1 MRSARRLQTEC
12 AQGCQRE
19 LQVTLRFQLAGAHR
33 QVVGILHEV
42 CEERHLAPFI
52 GTAKHCLVSVG
63 AQRSLHGRYA
73 LLLLARLFVESA
85 QLGVILHPGILCCQ
99 LCCAGLCTC
108 LTHLSLI
115 LPQGESY
122 SINVNK
128 TGHYPLINFTCAEK
142 FCDSFLSFTL
152 DSSEECISDYN
163 MISNLMLFEG
173 NRAKIIS
180 LFYNIIHNINSY
192 KNVNTILTPAIKYIN
207 DNFSNSTLTN
217 TVLAE
222 KCKISEVYFRK
233 LFISQYKIS
242 PKQFILK
249 LRLSKAKQLLGEGA
263 YKISAVAQMCGF
275 SSVCHFSREFKLK
288 EGISPGEYMKKNR
301 IYKI

>member
-1 MRSARRLQTEC
+1 MELTDIVVTDITEV
-12 AQGCQRE
+12 
-19 LQVTLRFQLAGAHR
+19 VTVF
-33 QVVGILHEV
+33 
-42 CEERHLAPFI
+42 FD
-52 GTAKHCLVSVG
+52 K
-63 AQRSLHGRYA
+63 GRKN
-73 LLLLARLFVESA
+73 
-85 QLGVILHPGILCCQ
+85 GVINRK
-99 LCCAGLCTC
+99 AYGLCFC
-108 LTHLSLI
+108 LDGEITYTHNNKSYVLDKNHALI

-249 LRLSKAKQLLGEGA
+249 LRLSKSKQLLGEGA

>member
-1 MRSARRLQTEC
+1 MELTDIVVTDITEV
-12 AQGCQRE
+12 
-19 LQVTLRFQLAGAHR
+19 VTVF
-33 QVVGILHEV
+33 
-42 CEERHLAPFI
+42 FD
-52 GTAKHCLVSVG
+52 K
-63 AQRSLHGRYA
+63 GRKN
-73 LLLLARLFVESA
+73 
-85 QLGVILHPGILCCQ
+85 GVINRK
-99 LCCAGLCTC
+99 AYGLCFC
-108 LTHLSLI
+108 LDGEITYTHNNKSYVLDKNHALI

-222 KCKISEVYFRK
+222 KCKIS
-233 LFISQYKIS
+233 
-242 PKQFILK
+242 
-249 LRLSKAKQLLGEGA
+249 
-263 YKISAVAQMCGF
+263 
-275 SSVCHFSREFKLK
+275 
-288 EGISPGEYMKKNR
+288 
-301 IYKI
+301 